1 MMAGALVTSVL
12 LATTQGPLSAQPV
25 PVSPTAPVVQPTKA
39 APYVVR
45 GSEVYHYNQLVTG
58 ADAKTFSF
66 VGRIYAKDARSVY
79 VNGRVLPAAD
89 PATFTVVDGVAKD
102 ARHVYVADIIVP
114 NADPATYRILN
125 LAYARDDKRVYRTGI
140 MLEDADPLTFTV
152 MDDQYGGTGK
162 DRRHVYLDAK
172 IIPGADP
179 ATYVVLGQDYGR
191 LGKDATHVY
200 YQGAVLPEA
209 DPATIRDLGGY
220 FVCDSQHVYFLG
232 KRLPGAE
239 SRSFEII
246 AVRNGSRTSII
257 YAKDATHVYYRSDG
271 VAMESEEA
279 TEPHVIP
286 GADPKTFVMLDESYI
301 GGYAKDARA
310 VYFGREVVAGGD
322 AKTFV
327 ALPIK
332 EQPHRVVYGKDA
344 GAAYFLGKKIPAAD
358 AGTFTVLPIPDDS
371 SGQAYAKD
379 ANAVYFRGDRIAGAD
394 PETFTPA
401 SAPESDWA
409 DARDKSHFYVM
420 GQVQDQKDPAEPQF
434 TLECKDPDYGFNL
447 MLPASWKGYSILHES
462 WKVENSGE
470 SHMNAQG
477 PTIIIRHPKWT
488 AARPLQDIPVWIFT
502 PKQWQDGVQEHL
514 IAGGGVLAIGLSAQY
529 VFGVAGRF
537 NWGAD
542 EDTGEL
548 GRSAREARA
557 AVDRQAVILAP

>member
-1 MMAGALVTSVL
+1 
-12 LATTQGPLSAQPV
+12 
-25 PVSPTAPVVQPTKA
+25 
-39 APYVVR
+39 
-45 GSEVYHYNQLVTG
+45 
-58 ADAKTFSF
+58 
-66 VGRIYAKDARSVY
+66 
-79 VNGRVLPAAD
+79 
-89 PATFTVVDGVAKD
+89 
-102 ARHVYVADIIVP
+102 
-114 NADPATYRILN
+114 
-125 LAYARDDKRVYRTGI
+125 

-200 YQGAVLPEA
+200 YEGAVLPEA

-310 VYFGREVVAGGD
+310 VYLGREVVAGGD

-344 GAAYFLGKKIPAAD
+344 RAAYFLGRKIPAAD

-379 ANAVYFRGDRIAGAD
+379 AHAVFFHGDRIAGAD
-394 PETFTPA
+394 PATFAAA

-409 DARDKSHFYVM
+409 DARDKNHFYVM
-420 GQVQDQKDPAEPQF
+420 GKVQDQKDPPVPQF
-434 TLECKDPDYGFNL
+434 SLECKDPDYGFTI
-447 MLPASWKGYSILHES
+447 MLPESWKGFSILHTTWEV
-462 WKVENSGE
+462 KDSGE
-470 SHMNAQG
+470 KHVNASG
-477 PTIIIRHPKWT
+477 PTIIIRHPRWT
-488 AARPLQDIPVWIFT
+488 AARQTQDIPVWACT
-502 PKQWQDGVQEHL
+502 TKQWEDGVPYHL
-514 IAGGGVLAIGLSAQY
+514 IAGGFLLEVGRTDKY
-529 VFGVAGRF
+529 VFVVTNRF
-537 NWGAD
+537 SWPGDGDRDDKLEQIAHEAD
-542 EDTGEL
+542 E
-548 GRSAREARA
+548 
-557 AVDRQAVILAP
+557 AVASVGKPQY